1 MPAGDRPDDGT
12 GPLKSEMALAGL
24 DLRQPVDLAPPFDEN
39 VGVETSVQEGRLS
52 P

>member
-1 MPAGDRPDDGT
+1 MPAGEHPDDGT
-12 GPLKSEMALAGL
+12 GPSKPEVALAGL

-39 VGVETSVQEGRLS
+39 MGVEISVRKGRLS